1 MRQNHSYTKKEN
13 QIILNE
19 VKKCPENLSKAFAIA
34 STKIQDE
41 NITEQK
47 ISGHYYMSL
56 RHKYVKNPLFMI
68 FSNRKS
74 IKNTKTVM
82 RGKALRSSL
91 KVDTNPSKFQK
102 IMRIIFE

>member
-1 MRQNHSYTKKEN
+1 MRQNHSYTKKED

-34 STKIQDE
+34 STKIQDK
-41 NITEQK
+41 NITEGR
-47 ISGHYYMSL
+47 IAGHYYMSL

-68 FSNRKS
+68 FSNRKG
-74 IKNTKTVM
+74 IKNTKNMM
-82 RGKALRSSL
+82 RGKVSRSLL